1 MAACGRM
8 RLFFTPENTVRVV
21 EMLFA
26 LIIVSICFGWK
37 DKGVKYSD
45 LNSGDYDQGGNIV
58 FFMMI
63 GMVSLLFLL
72 CVIIY
77 SMLWIPRVFSPCLDI
92 VISSSMSL
100 LTFIASVVLAHSL
113 SNLGKSLAVREAGL
127 NFSALQSALVFGIAL
142 ALLFAVSAAFA
153 VCFYKK
159 KNEMMMGDPR
169 NMADLPDDIPT

>member
-1 MAACGRM
+1 MVTKYTTKILLQKNFKLH
-8 RLFFTPENTVRVV
+8 LFECHPQ
-21 EMLFA
+21 LFA

-77 SMLWIPRVFSPCLDI
+77 SMLWIPRVFSPCLVGFSFI
-92 VISSSMSL
+92 FNYTISL
-100 LTFIASVVLAHSL
+100 LNKQYSHEISLKKIAHKKPT
-113 SNLGKSLAVREAGL
+113 NIQ
-127 NFSALQSALVFGIAL
+127 FHC
-142 ALLFAVSAAFA
+142 LLHLHPAQFTQ
-153 VCFYKK
+153 C
-159 KNEMMMGDPR
+159 
-169 NMADLPDDIPT
+169 